1 MYSRDS
7 VFHNDRNVVFARY
20 IALSVSCTH
29 CNRSLT
35 AQDEVGPATIQLP
48 VLESPLVADFVQAGT

>member
-1 MYSRDS
+1 L
-7 VFHNDRNVVFARY
+7 VVSIKEF
-20 IALSVSCTH
+20 LHTCTH